1 MPIAYGLG
9 FEAFLEEVS
18 DASVLVV
25 VVIDVGGRDALHD
38 FADGFSV
45 LLDEQVYVISHL
57 TVGVYDAMGWLFLSE
72 GVFLL

>member
-38 FADGFSV
+38 FSYGFAI
-45 LLDEQVYVISHL
+45 LLDEQMYVIAHL
-57 TVGVYDAMGWLFLSE
+57 AIGVYDAM
-72 GVFLL
+72 